1 MRKIILKSDQSLYR
15 LQVGL
20 SSNHNNQNQEFLTK
34 VKMVRNLIKIVLF
47 AALNHFSSFSEIK
60 FNQSC
65 LLEHTQRSQ
74 EAIV

>member
-1 MRKIILKSDQSLYR
+1 MRKIILKSDQNLYR

-34 VKMVRNLIKIVLF
+34 VKMVRNILKIELIDPLTHNSLF
-47 AALNHFSSFSEIK
+47 PETK